1 MATARRTPAPKK
13 AAAKRT
19 PAKKAAP
26 KRAAPK
32 KAASGKPVGK
42 RAAPKSARAAPRTI
56 ATKPSI
62 PAAKPPA
69 PAPTPDPVWVVLEDV
84 PAAAPVP
91 APVPAPGA
99 LPPGPLSFNP
109 ATGDWVA
116 APPAPMA
123 APRVPVPPV
132 DDGAAPDAPRE
143 KGSALYVLSW
153 VLLGIDLFLLGLNA
167 LGSLIVGGILVFA
180 PHSSAADSI
189 RQKSLLGS
197 PGQLLVLQ
205 LATFTLFGVI
215 PFLWVLGTRRRAW
228 EGMKRYLHLHTP
240 GPSILRGVGLALLA
254 LATVAVVAAIY
265 IFATKGVAGLTH
277 PDQGNSTSNDPEG
290 LVKNLTWPVAAVVAL
305 TAGIGEEIFFRGVV
319 QKAVGVWWQGILF
332 GLAHAAN
339 GNPLQVA
346 FAFVLGV
353 VFGFIIK
360 RGGSLWTTMTAHA
373 VYDFTLLAITLATR

>member
-1 MATARRTPAPKK
+1 VAAAQRTAAPKK
-13 AAAKRT
+13 AAPKRAA

-32 KAASGKPVGK
+32 KTAPGKPVGK
-42 RAAPKSARAAPRTI
+42 GAAPKSARTAPR
-56 ATKPSI
+56 KVPV
-62 PAAKPPA
+62 KPPA
-69 PAPTPDPVWVVLEDV
+69 PAPTHDPAWVVVDDA

-91 APVPAPGA
+91 EPVPAPAPGA

-116 APPAPMA
+116 APPLQVA
-123 APRVPVPPV
+123 APPASVQRV
-132 DDGAAPDAPRE
+132 DDGTAPDAPRG
-143 KGSALYVLSW
+143 KDSVLYVLSW
-153 VLLGIDLFLLGLNA
+153 ILFGIDLFLLGLNA

-189 RQKSLLGS
+189 REKSLLGS
-197 PGQLLVLQ
+197 PGQLLALQ
-205 LATFTLFGVI
+205 LATFVLFGVI
-215 PFLWVLGTRRRAW
+215 PFLWVLGTRRSAW
-228 EGMKRYLHLHTP
+228 EGMKRYLHLHAP
-240 GPSILRGVGLALLA
+240 GPSILRGIGLALLA

-265 IFATKGVAGLTH
+265 VVATKGVGGLTH

-290 LVKNLTWPVAAVVAL
+290 LVKNLTWPVAVVVAL

-373 VYDFTLLAITLATR
+373 LYDFTLLAITLATR